1 MKELA
6 IVVKADVQ
14 GSAEAVR
21 ASLEKLSN
29 EEVRVRVIH
38 AGVGAINES
47 DILLASTANA
57 IVVGFNVRPDAA
69 AQASAQRANV
79 DIRMYRVI
87 YDAID
92 EIEAAMKGM
101 LAPKYREAIIG
112 HAEVRQTYKVSAIG
126 TIAGCYVKDGK
137 VTRDSKVR
145 VLRDNIVIYEGEI
158 GSLQRFKD
166 SVKEVAQN
174 YECGM
179 SIDKFNDIKEGDI
192 FECYVM
198 EEIPR

>member
-1 MKELA
+1 M
-6 IVVKADVQ
+6 
-14 GSAEAVR
+14 
-21 ASLEKLSN
+21 
-29 EEVRVRVIH
+29 RVIH

-57 IVVGFNVRPDAA
+57 IVVGFDVRPDAA

-101 LAPKYREAIIG
+101 LAPKYREAVIG
-112 HAEVRQTYKVSAIG
+112 HAEVRQIYKVSAIG

-137 VTRDSKVR
+137 VTRDSNVR

>member
-1 MKELA
+1 MKELNL
-6 IVVKADVQ
+6 IVKADVQ

-29 EEVRVRVIH
+29 DEVRVRVIH

-101 LAPKYREAIIG
+101 LAPKYREAVIG

>member
-1 MKELA
+1 M
-6 IVVKADVQ
+6 
-14 GSAEAVR
+14 
-21 ASLEKLSN
+21 
-29 EEVRVRVIH
+29 RVIH

-101 LAPKYREAIIG
+101 LAPKYREAVIG

-174 YECGM
+174 YGCGM